1 MQIGVIGSAAD
12 LKPTKAAVLAA
23 RKLGVEIAR
32 RKHTLI
38 FGAEQDCMSLST
50 FAALS
55 ARKEGGTTIGVT
67 YGTSK
72 RVFEPAS
79 ATIVIPT
86 GLIRGGGREMTQAL
100 ACDGIVAIAGGSGT
114 LNEITVA
121 YQADIP
127 VVLLKGF
134 GGWSDQL
141 SGMYLD
147 ARKRYVFNA
156 VKSAAE
162 ALDLL
167 ETMIQSREGTNNELI
182 DPTI

>member
-12 LKPTKAAVLAA
+12 LEPTKAAIIAA
-23 RKLGVEIAR
+23 KRLGTEVAF

-38 FGAEQDCMSLST
+38 FGAEQDCSSLST
-50 FAALS
+50 YAALS
-55 ARKEGGTTIGVT
+55 ARNAKGVTVGIT

-72 RVFEPAS
+72 QVYAPDS
-79 ATIVIPT
+79 AVIVIPT
-86 GLIRGGGREMTQAL
+86 GLARGGGREMVQAL

-121 YQADIP
+121 YQANIP
-127 VVLLKGF
+127 VVILKGF

-141 SGMYLD
+141 SGTYLD
-147 ARKRYVFNA
+147 ARKRYAFRA
-156 VKSAAE
+156 AKSAVE

-167 ETMIQSREGTNNELI
+167 ETMIQSRKGEINELI
-182 DPTI
+182 NPTI